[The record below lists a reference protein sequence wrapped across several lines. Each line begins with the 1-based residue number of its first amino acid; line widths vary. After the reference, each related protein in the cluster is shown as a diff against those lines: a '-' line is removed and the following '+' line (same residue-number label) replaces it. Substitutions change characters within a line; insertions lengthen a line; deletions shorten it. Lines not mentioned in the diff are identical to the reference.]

1 MSRRAR
7 LAVAALAV
15 AVLAAWFHSTYAFD
29 GVALFDEGLLA
40 DGAVRVLD
48 GERLGRDAFVPYGP
62 ASYWVL
68 APVFQ
73 TFGASLG
80 VLRATT
86 VVLQALCDGG
96 LFLLAATTATIPGA
110 LLTAGF
116 LIVAHGSLHKS
127 FLVVATLLVLLALKI
142 VARRG
147 EGGGRGGLA
156 RALDAGACLGVAF
169 LFRHDVGAFGAVAL
183 LAVVTLER
191 TWLTPRLAGAAAGF
205 LATVAPAAV
214 VLLFLGL
221 DPRAWWDHE
230 WQRIAVQE
238 RIAVAFP
245 WPAGADGWRW
255 GRAFLST
262 AIVLAPCVHLA
273 WGGAALV
280 RIVRGTKRDGD
291 AARAG
296 AALFGLLLLNQARLI
311 PSANHLFQA
320 MAPLA
325 LALGDLLARRQ
336 EPARPP
342 APTKARS
349 LRGALA
355 GHGALALLFAA
366 LVAWCATMRDGPYS
380 GTFTQRLDHGVA
392 LDLPT
397 GGVRLDPTE
406 AQVLAALVRAIDER
420 SGPGDFLVTSPGCP
434 LIGFLAR
441 RRLALPYA
449 EPAYYYHETRFQ
461 EEAIAALE
469 RRRPKLF
476 VHDPRPAATFTMER
490 DAPLVARWLAQ
501 RYRPVA
507 RFDRFTL
514 LELRP

>member
-1 MSRRAR
+1 MSRGVR
-7 LAVAALAV
+7 LAVAALGV

-73 TFGASLG
+73 AFGSTLG

-110 LLTAGF
+110 LLATGF

-127 FLVVATLLVLLALKI
+127 FLVVATLLVLLALKV
-142 VARRG
+142 VARRS

-156 RALDAGACLGVAF
+156 RSLDAGACLGVAF

-183 LAVVTLER
+183 LVVAALER
-191 TWLTPRLAGAAAGF
+191 SEFARRLAGAAAGF
-205 LATVAPAAV
+205 LATVAPAAL
-214 VLLFLGL
+214 VLLLLGL

-238 RIAVAFP
+238 QIAVAFP
-245 WPAGADGWRW
+245 RPAGADGWRW

-262 AIVLAPCVHLA
+262 ALVLAPCIHLA
-273 WGGAALV
+273 WGGAALLRV
-280 RIVRGTKRDGD
+280 LRGTQRDGD
-291 AARAG
+291 ATRVG

-325 LALGDLLARRQ
+325 LALGDLLARRRA
-336 EPARPP
+336 PAPPP
-342 APTKARS
+342 APTKAGPR
-349 LRGALA
+349 RGALA

-366 LVAWCATMRDGPYS
+366 LVAWCATLRDGPYS

-397 GGVRLDPTE
+397 GGVRLEASE
-406 AQVLAALVRAIDER
+406 AQALAALVRAIDER
-420 SGPGDFLVTSPGCP
+420 SGPGDFLVTSPNCP
-434 LIGFLAR
+434 LVAFLAR

-476 VHDPRPAATFTMER
+476 VHDPRPAATFTLER

-501 RYRPVA
+501 HYRPVA